1 MKEIQ
6 FYCIL
11 VSIVLLQLSSTV
23 EAQKTPRLPVG
34 ISESTIKAHKIS
46 PADIRGIIAEDDDD
60 DDSPFLSVKHK
71 RPLPSAPKIN
81 VKKFGEALHQY
92 LKDSVNGYV
101 MQLSKNGQP
110 VYSLKWKWARK
121 PSDGYTGWDFN
132 TRMHVA
138 SVSKYLTA
146 VGVMKALKLKNLSV
160 DEKIINYLP
169 RYWDKGANIDRIT
182 FRHLLTHRS
191 GFKLTGNED
200 YATDYSTMRSK
211 VAAGVNNPGENS
223 GYENINFGLCRIL
236 LPILMGYIDKEFM
249 GPEEQWDGYSVAWFN
264 FFMQQNIFTPA
275 GVSSAGFLPQGPNT
289 AYAYSHPGAEPA
301 WNSGNL
307 TTVSGAAGWRLSVT
321 DLLKVMNNLRRKGNI
336 LSASEIQ
343 DGLDDKLGIDKI
355 YNTAGGKLYCKNGRW
370 RNGAR
375 TEQSVI
381 FFMPDNMELAIFV
394 NSRIGLSSSDGTSL
408 RGLIKKIYEESL
420 E

>member
-1 MKEIQ
+1 MKREFIQ
-6 FYCIL
+6 CISAL
-11 VSIVLLQLSSTV
+11 AFLLQTSSV
-23 EAQKTPRLPVG
+23 INAQKKPKLPSG
-34 ISESTIKAHKIS
+34 ITESAIQTHKINPVDVRS
-46 PADIRGIIAEDDDD
+46 IIAEEED
-60 DDSPFLSVKHK
+60 DDSPFLSVKNK
-71 RPLPSAPKIN
+71 TPLPSAVKLN
-81 VKKFGEALHQY
+81 VQKFGEALHKY
-92 LKDSVNGYV
+92 LKDSANGYV
-101 MQLSKNGQP
+101 MQLCKNGQP
-110 VYSLKWKWARK
+110 VYNLKWKWARK
-121 PSDGYTGWDFN
+121 PSDGSTVWDFN
-132 TRMHVA
+132 TRMHIA

-169 RYWDKGANIDRIT
+169 RYWDKGVNIDKIT

-191 GFKLTGNED
+191 GFKLTGNEN
-200 YATDYSTMRSK
+200 YATDYNTMRSK
-211 VAAGVNNPGENS
+211 VAVGVNNPGENS

-249 GPEEQWDGYSVAWFN
+249 GPEEQWDGYSIVWFN
-264 FFMQQNIFTPA
+264 YFMQQNIFTPS
-275 GVSSAGFLPQGPNT
+275 GVSSAGFLPQGQNT
-289 AYAYSHPGAEPA
+289 AYAYAHPWAEPA

-307 TTVSGAAGWRLSVT
+307 TTVSGAAGWRLSIT

-336 LSASEIQ
+336 LSATEIQ

-355 YNTAGGKLYCKNGRW
+355 YITAAGKLYCKNGRW

-381 FFMPDNMELAIFV
+381 FYMPDNMELAIFV
-394 NSRIGLSSSDGTSL
+394 NSRIGQSSSDGTSL
-408 RGLIKKIYEESL
+408 RGLIKKLYEDSL